1 MFLHTGGHTTEI
13 LRLLSAMSESY
24 SPRCYVIANTDKMS
38 EDKIK
43 TFEAER
49 KELSKNSQVRCNK
62 ELGGWGY
69 HLIWNG
75 SQICRGS

>member
-1 MFLHTGGHTTEI
+1 MFIHTGGHTTEV
-13 LRLLSAMSESY
+13 LRLLSAMSDSY

-49 KELSKNSQVRCNK
+49 KQQSESSQVRYKK
-62 ELGGWGY
+62 EL
-69 HLIWNG
+69 
-75 SQICRGS
+75 RGSAPLT